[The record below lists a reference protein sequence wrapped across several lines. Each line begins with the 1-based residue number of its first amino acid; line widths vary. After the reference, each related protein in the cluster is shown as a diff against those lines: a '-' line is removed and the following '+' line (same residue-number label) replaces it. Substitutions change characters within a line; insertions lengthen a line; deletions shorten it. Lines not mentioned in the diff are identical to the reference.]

1 MELIK
6 INQNIIKTEII
17 KKPKIMNEIIKKPRK
32 GIINIIKLSTIV
44 VVFLFSKMGAQT
56 VTPWMTTGDQSI
68 LLQQQSNVSFGA
80 NSGTSASTITVNTG
94 TTYQTMDGF
103 GYTLTQGSA
112 EVISGLASAQ
122 QNALLNEIY
131 NPTTG
136 LNANVVRIS
145 IAASDL
151 SNSSYSYNETAG
163 DVNMTNFSLSGPDAT
178 YLIPILKKILAI
190 NPNIKIL
197 ATPWTA
203 PRWMKTNNSWIGGS
217 LQTQYYNAY
226 AKYFI
231 KYFDAMKAQGINI
244 WGITPQNEPENA
256 GNEPSMLMN
265 STEQKNFINQQLG
278 PQMATAGYGSVKI
291 IAFDHN
297 CDNPN
302 YAIDVLNNSSYVE
315 GAAFHKY
322 AGDISAMTTVHNAT
336 NKNVYFTEQYTGP
349 GNFSGDFAWHM
360 LNVVIGSTNNWSKA
374 VLEWNVANNPSLGP
388 RTPGGCT
395 SCLGAITIN
404 SSTSYTRNVAYYII
418 GQISKFVDPGALRV
432 GTSSSNA
439 SIISAGFRNP
449 DGSVALIV
457 HNQGLTSS
465 TIKVVSGSSA
475 FNYVIPSSSAVT
487 FNWSTGPAVA
497 VTGVSINPTS
507 VTVAANNTSQLTA
520 IVVPANATNKNVSWS
535 SSNTSVATVNSNG
548 LVSGITAGTATI
560 TVTTQDG
567 NKTATSA
574 ITVNVIAVTGVSVTP
589 ISASIFVSQTQQ
601 LTASVLPSNASNIG
615 VTWSSSNTTVATVN
629 STGLV
634 TGVAQGS
641 ATITATTVNGGKT
654 ATSTFTIKGQEPYK
668 GIPANLPG
676 IVEAENFDQGGQGVA
691 YNDADTANQGGSY
704 RTNEGVDI
712 SIISATSGYTT
723 GWAADGEWLEYT
735 SNVTT
740 GTYAINATVASPN
753 SGKQLRVKLDGVT
766 LGTINIP
773 NTGGWNIFQTVSIPN
788 ISFEGGN
795 GKILRLEIIG
805 GDFNIDKIEVKS
817 VVNIPV
823 TSVTMNPTSASV
835 AAGSTTQLVAT
846 VGPSNASN
854 KSVTWSSSNTAIATV
869 NNTGTVTG
877 VATGSAT
884 ITVKTIDGSKTAT
897 SAITVSTVASS
908 SFPGY
913 YNIVS
918 RNSNKGLDVADNATN
933 SGSRIQQY
941 DINNGGGN
949 NQRWRFESAGNGNYY
964 IRVKSTQMC
973 LATEN
978 NSTGDGIKVVQRSLA
993 SSNEFKWTITSLAG
1007 GFYKVIN
1014 LNSGKALDVESVSTS
1029 NGASIQVWTYNGG
1042 NNQQWQFNQVET
1054 TTSAR
1059 NIIVKEPELF
1069 PNPATNSFTVNSI
1082 SLGKTTVEIYTHS
1095 GDITLIKGF
1104 TNSGKVFNNFNTID
1118 ITSLPLGL
1126 YIVKVSD
1133 EEGTYFKKLVKE

>member
-1 MELIK
+1 M
-6 INQNIIKTEII
+6 N
-17 KKPKIMNEIIKKPRK
+17 KIMEKSKK
-32 GIINIIKLSTIV
+32 GMFNIAKLSAIIIV
-44 VVFLFSKMGAQT
+44 SLFFKMEAQT
-56 VTPWMTTGDQSI
+56 VTPWMTTGDQTK
-68 LLQQQSNVSFGA
+68 LLQQQANVSFGA
-80 NSGTSASTITVNTG
+80 NSGSSASTITLNTG
-94 TTYQTMDGF
+94 ATYQTMDGF

-112 EVISGLASAQ
+112 EVISGLAATQ

-131 NPTTG
+131 NPTSG

-163 DVNMTNFSLSGPDAT
+163 DVNMANFSLSGPDAT

-244 WGITPQNEPENA
+244 WGITPQNEPENG

-278 PQMATAGYGSVKI
+278 PQMATAGYGGIKI

-297 CDNPN
+297 CDNTAYP
-302 YAIDVLNNSSYVE
+302 IDVMSSSYVE

-349 GNFSGDFAWHM
+349 GNNFSGDFAWHM

-388 RTPGGCT
+388 RTPGGCST
-395 SCLGAITIN
+395 CLGAITIN
-404 SSTSYTRNVAYYII
+404 NSTSYTRNVAYYII

-457 HNQGLTSS
+457 HNQGLVSS

-475 FNYVIPSSSAVT
+475 FDYTLPAASAVT
-487 FNWSTGPAVA
+487 FNWSTGPAIS
-497 VTGVSINPTS
+497 VTGVSMSPTA

-520 IVVPANATNKNVSWS
+520 TVAPANATNKNVSWS
-535 SSNTSVATVNSNG
+535 SSNTSVASVNSNG
-548 LVSGITAGTATI
+548 LVSGIAAGTATI
-560 TVTTQDG
+560 TATTQDG

-574 ITVNVIAVTGVSVTP
+574 ITVNVIAVTGVSVSPT
-589 ISASIFVSQTQQ
+589 SASIFATQTQQ
-601 LTASVLPSNASNIG
+601 LTASVLPSNASNTG
-615 VTWSSSNTTVATVN
+615 VTWNSSNTAVATVN

-634 TGVAQGS
+634 TGVSQGT

-654 ATSTFTIKGQEPYK
+654 ATSAFTIKGQEAYN
-668 GIPANLPG
+668 GTPASLPG
-676 IVEAENFDQGGQGVA
+676 IVQAENYDLGGQGVA
-691 YNDADTANQGGSY
+691 YNDADTANQGGAY
-704 RTNEGVDI
+704 RTSEGVDI
-712 SIISATSGYTT
+712 STISGTSGYTT

-735 SNVTT
+735 TNVTA
-740 GTYAINATVASPN
+740 GTYTINATVASPN
-753 SGKQLRVKLDGVT
+753 SGKQLRVLLDGVS
-766 LGTINIP
+766 LGTIAIP
-773 NTGGWNIFQTVSIPN
+773 NTGDWSVFQTVSIPN
-788 ISFEGGN
+788 ISFGGGN

-823 TSVTMNPTSASV
+823 TGVTMNPTTASV
-835 AAGSTTQLVAT
+835 GAGGTTQLVAT

-854 KSVTWSSSNTAIATV
+854 KSVTWSSSNTGVATV
-869 NNTGTVTG
+869 SNTGTVTG

-884 ITVKTIDGSKTAT
+884 ITVKTVDGSKTAT
-897 SAITVSTVASS
+897 STITVSAVVSS

-913 YNIVS
+913 YNIIS

-941 DINNGGGN
+941 DITNGGGN

-978 NSTGDGIKVVQRSLA
+978 NSTGDGVKVAQRA
-993 SSNEFKWTITSLAG
+993 MVNANEFKWTVTSVGG
-1007 GFYKVIN
+1007 GFYKIIN

-1029 NGASIQVWTYNGG
+1029 NGANIQVWTYNGG

-1054 TTSAR
+1054 TTIAR
-1059 NIIVKEPELF
+1059 NSIVQEQPDLF
-1069 PNPATNSFTVNSI
+1069 PNPATDYFTVNSI
-1082 SLGKTTVEIYTHS
+1082 SLGKTTVEIYSHS
-1095 GDITLIKGF
+1095 GEITLTKGF
-1104 TNSGKVFNNFNTID
+1104 ANAAKGIDNSNAID
-1118 ITSLPLGL
+1118 ISSLPRGL

-1133 EEGTYFKKLVKE
+1133 EKGTYFKKLVKQ

>member
-1 MELIK
+1 MNK
-6 INQNIIKTEII
+6 IM
-17 KKPKIMNEIIKKPRK
+17 KKPKK
-32 GIINIIKLSTIV
+32 GMCNIVKLSAVIITS
-44 VVFLFSKMGAQT
+44 LFFKMEAQT
-56 VTPWMTTGDQSI
+56 VTPWMTTGDQTK

-80 NSGTSASTITVNTG
+80 NSGSSASTITVNTG

-112 EVISGLASAQ
+112 EVISGLAATQ
-122 QNALLNEIY
+122 QNALLNELY
-131 NPTTG
+131 NPTSG

-163 DVNMTNFSLSGPDAT
+163 DVNMANFSLSGPDAT

-226 AKYFI
+226 AKYFV

-278 PQMATAGYGSVKI
+278 PQMASAGYGSIKI

-297 CDNPN
+297 CDNPA
-302 YAIDVLNNSSYVE
+302 YAIDVLNNSSYAE

-388 RTPGGCT
+388 RTPGGCST
-395 SCLGAITIN
+395 CLGAITIN

-418 GQISKFVDPGALRV
+418 GQISKFVDPGALRI

-449 DGSVALIV
+449 DGSVAVIV
-457 HNQGLTSS
+457 HNQGLVSS
-465 TIKVVSGSSA
+465 TIKMVSGSSA
-475 FNYVIPSSSAVT
+475 FDYTIPASSAVT

-497 VTGVSINPTS
+497 VTGVSMSPTA

-520 IVVPANATNKNVSWS
+520 TVAPANATNKNVSWS

-548 LVSGITAGTATI
+548 LVSGIAAGTATI

-574 ITVNVIAVTGVSVTP
+574 ITVNVIAVSGVSVSPT
-589 ISASIFVSQTQQ
+589 SASIFATQTQQ
-601 LTASVLPSNASNIG
+601 LTASILPSNASNTG
-615 VTWSSSNTTVATVN
+615 VTWSSNNTAVATVN

-634 TGVAQGS
+634 TGVSQGT

-654 ATSTFTIKGQEPYK
+654 ATSVFTVKGQEAYN
-668 GIPANLPG
+668 GTPASLPG
-676 IVEAENFDQGGQGVA
+676 IIQAENYDLGGQGVA
-691 YNDADTANQGGSY
+691 YNDADTANQGGAY

-712 SIISATSGYTT
+712 STISGTSGFTT

-735 SNVTT
+735 ANVTA
-740 GTYAINATVASPN
+740 GTYTVNATIASPN
-753 SGKQLRVKLDGVT
+753 SGKQLRVLLDGVS
-766 LGTINIP
+766 LGTIAIP
-773 NTGGWNIFQTVSIPN
+773 NTGDWSAFQTVSIPN
-788 ISFEGGN
+788 ISFAGGN

-817 VVNIPV
+817 VVNVPV
-823 TSVTMNPTSASV
+823 IGVTMNPTSASV
-835 AAGSTTQLVAT
+835 GAGGTTQLTAT
-846 VGPSNASN
+846 VNPSNASN
-854 KSVTWSSSNTAIATV
+854 KSVTWSSSNTAIASV
-869 NNTGTVTG
+869 NNTGTVIG
-877 VATGSAT
+877 VATGTAT
-884 ITVKTIDGSKTAT
+884 ITVKTVDGAKTAT
-897 SAITVSTVASS
+897 SSITVTTVVSS
-908 SFPGY
+908 SFPGH
-913 YNIVS
+913 YNIIS

-941 DINNGGGN
+941 DVTNGGGN
-949 NQRWRFESAGNGNYY
+949 NQRWKFESAGNGNYY
-964 IRVKSTQMC
+964 IRVKSTQMY

-978 NSTGDGIKVVQRSLA
+978 NSTGDGVKVAQRNLVN
-993 SSNEFKWTITSLAG
+993 SNEFKWTVTSIGG

-1014 LNSGKALDVESVSTS
+1014 LNSGKALDVEGVSTS

-1054 TTSAR
+1054 TTSSR
-1059 NIIVKEPELF
+1059 NIIIQEPDLF
-1069 PNPATNSFTVNSI
+1069 PNPATDFFVVNTLSSGKI
-1082 SLGKTTVEIYTHS
+1082 SLEIYSHS
-1095 GDITLIKGF
+1095 GEITLKKGF
-1104 TNSGKVFNNFNTID
+1104 ANSAKGIDNSNVID
-1118 ITSLPLGL
+1118 ISSLPRGL

-1133 EEGTYFKKLVKE
+1133 EKGTYFKKLIKQ